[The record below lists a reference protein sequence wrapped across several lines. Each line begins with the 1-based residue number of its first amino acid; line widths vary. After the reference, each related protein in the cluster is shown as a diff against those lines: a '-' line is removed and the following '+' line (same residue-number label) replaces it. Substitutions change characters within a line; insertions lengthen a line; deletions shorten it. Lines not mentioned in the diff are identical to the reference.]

1 MSTPAHSPKS
11 ASPLSGARGLAWLAV
26 GLILA
31 QMILGATVR
40 ATGSGMGCPDWPL
53 CHGKFLP
60 AMNAESI
67 LEYSHRAV
75 AAFLSLVLVG
85 LALAIAFKAE
95 WRARLGRLAALT
107 AVLLLALIV
116 FGAITVAYDMPP
128 MVVACHLVLAVALF
142 FTWILAALRAM
153 GVQGPEKPEGW
164 WRGMALAAVGFGVVQ
179 IFLGALVS
187 VSHAGLAC
195 PDFPTCYGMLLP
207 PLVGNVGI
215 QMTHR
220 LAAYTLAAL
229 VAALVLGAELKAD
242 RGTRSLTRL
251 AGGLVVVQIGLG
263 AATVLG
269 GIPIP
274 LSVAHLANG
283 VLLVGTLFAVACRA
297 HPNFFLQ
304 PGVGPGSGP
313 SGGVASLEAG
323 LPGNESKGAWG
334 GLRPRLAA
342 YLELTKP
349 SIVLLVVMTGLPAVL
364 IASKGEMQPLLLI
377 AALTGTALAAASAAT
392 FNQYFERERDKLM
405 ARTAQ
410 RPIPSGRVRP
420 NQALAFALTL
430 GSLSMALLLS
440 LTTWQAAAWAMAS
453 LLFYGFFY
461 TLVLK
466 DAGPQNIVIGGAAGS
481 SAPVIGWAAVEGS
494 VALPA
499 WIMAAIIFFWT
510 PPHFWALAIFKLDEY
525 RAAKMPMH
533 PVVHGVPSTA
543 RWIVAYSMVLVPLS
557 LVLVPLGAAGPLY
570 FASAMALGLGFLAL
584 AYQVLV
590 KPERKQAT
598 RLFAYSII
606 YTLVLFSALT
616 LDAALGGPG
625 FAPASPPVA
634 QPPASPLLEARR

>member
-1 MSTPAHSPKS
+1 MSAPTSPQANRPTPLK
-11 ASPLSGARGLAWLAV
+11 GARGLAWLAV

-53 CHGKFLP
+53 CHGQYLP
-60 AMNAESI
+60 AMNYESI

-75 AAFLSLVLVG
+75 AAFLSLVLVS
-85 LALAIAFKAE
+85 LAGAIALKPN
-95 WRARLGRLAALT
+95 WRQRLGRLAAMTAALLT
-107 AVLLLALIV
+107 ALIT

-128 MVVACHLVLAVALF
+128 VVVACHLVLAVGLL

-153 GVQGPEKPEGW
+153 GVAGPDAPLGA
-164 WRGMALAAVGFGVVQ
+164 WRGLALAAVGFGVVQ

-215 QMTHR
+215 QMVHR
-220 LAAYTLAAL
+220 FAAYTLAAL
-229 VAALVLGAELKAD
+229 VAALVVAAELKAD
-242 RGTRSLTRL
+242 RGTRRLTRL
-251 AGGLVVVQIGLG
+251 AGGLVVVQIALG

-283 VLLVGTLFAVACRA
+283 VFLVGTLFSVACRA
-297 HPNFFLQ
+297 HPAFFLK
-304 PGVGPGSGP
+304 PGSGGPSGP
-313 SGGVASLEAG
+313 SGGEAVAEGAG
-323 LPGNESKGAWG
+323 GAGPWAQ
-334 GLRPRLAA
+334 LKPRFAA
-342 YLELTKP
+342 YMELTKP

-364 IASKGEMQPLLLI
+364 IASGGEVDPWLMVV
-377 AALTGTALAAASAAT
+377 ALTGTALAAASAAT
-392 FNQYFERERDKLM
+392 FNQYFERERDKVM

-410 RPIPSGRVRP
+410 RPIPSGRVAP
-420 NQALAFALTL
+420 EQALAFALAL
-430 GSLSMALLLS
+430 GTASMGLLVAF
-440 LTTWQAAAWAMAS
+440 TTWQAAAWALAS

-499 WIMAAIIFFWT
+499 WVMAAIIFFWT

-533 PVVHGVPSTA
+533 PVVHGVASTS

-570 FASAMALGLGFLAL
+570 FGSAMLLGLGFLGL

-590 KPERKQAT
+590 KPERKAAT
-598 RLFAYSII
+598 RLFAYSIV

-625 FAPASPPVA
+625 LLAPNGAPLA
-634 QPPASPLLEARR
+634 QPPAPLSVVEARR